1 MKLPRWI
8 GYLPLILI
16 SIITMLPLLFL
27 LSTSLKSYEETQAMP
42 PTLWPK
48 QLHWGNYAEIF
59 RIFPFGRYLLN
70 TVIIAVGQVG
80 GTLVSSCVVAW
91 GFARYSG
98 RWNTLLF
105 SLLMATLMLP
115 SQITAIPVFASWV
128 KLGFYNTYVPLI
140 FPAWLGFNAFSIFL
154 LKQFFQKIPKDLLDA
169 ARIDGATEWQ
179 IFYKI
184 AMPLCTPIISTLT
197 VLNLIWS
204 WNDYFNPLIYLNDE
218 QLYPISLGLT
228 YFKAAS
234 QDAAFGAQWQ
244 LMMAASLVTI
254 IPVVIVFFFAQRTF
268 INSVMSSALKE

>member
-1 MKLPRWI
+1 
-8 GYLPLILI
+8 
-16 SIITMLPLLFL
+16 
-27 LSTSLKSYEETQAMP
+27 
-42 PTLWPK
+42 
-48 QLHWGNYAEIF
+48 
-59 RIFPFGRYLLN
+59 
-70 TVIIAVGQVG
+70 
-80 GTLVSSCVVAW
+80 
-91 GFARYSG
+91 
-98 RWNTLLF
+98 
-105 SLLMATLMLP
+105 MATLMLP
-115 SQITAIPVFASWV
+115 GQITAIPVFASWV

-184 AMPLCTPIISTLT
+184 ALPLCVPIIATLA
-197 VLNLIWS
+197 VLNLIGS
-204 WNDYFNPLIYLNDE
+204 WNDYFGPLIYLNDE
-218 QLYPISLGLT
+218 KLYPISLGLT

-254 IPVVIVFFFAQRTF
+254 VPVVVIFFFAQRTF